1 MHKSYIH
8 ENQGVISVASMDK
21 SQTTRKLRVENSL
34 GLHARP
40 AASIV
45 RLLRD
50 TQSNVTFTFR
60 KQTVDARSVLG
71 LLMLGAPRNAWITV
85 SVHGPDADDTIDLL
99 EEAFRHKFGEQM

>member
-1 MHKSYIH
+1 MNQDHNH
-8 ENQGVISVASMDK
+8 ENQGLTSVASIDK
-21 SQTTRKLRVENSL
+21 NQTTRKLRVENPL

-71 LLMLGAPRNAWITV
+71 LF
-85 SVHGPDADDTIDLL
+85 DARCAKKRLDYCLC
-99 EEAFRHKFGEQM
+99 

>member
-1 MHKSYIH
+1 MNQNNNH
-8 ENQGVISVASMDK
+8 ENQVATSVASLDK
-21 SQTTRKLRVENSL
+21 QNMTRKLRVENSL

-50 TQSNVTFTFR
+50 TQSSVTFTFR

-71 LLMLGAPRNAWITV
+71 LLMLGAPRNAVITV
-85 SVHGPDADDTIDLL
+85 SVDGPDAVDTIDLL
-99 EEAFRHKFGEQM
+99 EDAFKDKFGEQM